1 MKVTKYICKEKNVMP
16 SISDSGKHERFC
28 DFITSE
34 NCRSCGD
41 ENERDDDISSRKFLE
56 YSEGTSS
63 DYNEKD

>member
-1 MKVTKYICKEKNVMP
+1 MP